1 MKKVL
6 LRGIG
11 ALVLA
16 ALLMVGGCLGRC
28 ENPLA
33 GDPETARPED
43 PVGYSF
49 GGNVDVEFTIGE
61 WWYGDYCSLVEV
73 AFVHQS
79 QVLYSHDAG
88 MDNAI
93 TNGGWVDGS
102 FGGYVFAYSHEADS
116 FTLVDVPA
124 LADVT
129 EVHVVINDCS
139 NGTFH
144 YHFRLESVEGRP
156 FVVSARQG
164 NEVFVLTP
172 DT

>member
-1 MKKVL
+1 MKKGL
-6 LRGIG
+6 LRGVG

-28 ENPLA
+28 ENPLT
-33 GDPETARPED
+33 GEPETARPED

-79 QVLYSHDAG
+79 QVLHSHDAAIA
-88 MDNAI
+88 DAI
-93 TNGGWVDGS
+93 TNGGWVADY
-102 FGGYVFAYSHEADS
+102 FGGYVFAYSQEAGS
-116 FTLVDVPA
+116 FTLVDVPP
-124 LADVT
+124 LAEVT
-129 EVHVVINDCS
+129 EVRIVINDCS
-139 NGTFH
+139 NGRFS
-144 YHFRLESVEGRP
+144 YQFFVESVEGRA
-156 FVVSARQG
+156 FAVSARQG
-164 NEVFVLTP
+164 NETFVLTP